1 MCKFFSAISN
11 GKGKVL
17 FFKTEDVVEIM
28 SLGNKKDYNFN
39 SHSSISNYFGIKA
52 KDEHKYNFWEYDTT
66 KKELNIDTLNTADD
80 RKKTLSVIEKYLNKK
95 DIAYI
100 QNLYNMNSGY
110 RNSGDMNSGN
120 MNSGDRNSGNMNS
133 GNMNSGDRNSG
144 YMNSGDRNSGNMN
157 SGDRNSCNMNSGNRN
172 SGYRNSGDM
181 NSGYRN
187 SGDMNSGNR
196 NSGDRNS
203 GYMNSG
209 YRNSG
214 NRNSGNM
221 NSGDGINN
229 SFCSETNYM
238 LFNEKCSKEEYEKIH
253 NIDVSFV
260 SVVKWIAEADMTQ
273 EEKENHPY
281 FKTTN
286 GYLKKIDYKESWK
299 NCPKKE
305 LEKIKKLKNFDSNVF
320 EEITGL
326 KKGSFQNSNRR
337 IN

>member
-110 RNSGDMNSGN
+110 RNSGDM
-120 MNSGDRNSGNMNS
+120 
-133 GNMNSGDRNSG
+133 
-144 YMNSGDRNSGNMN
+144 NSGNMN